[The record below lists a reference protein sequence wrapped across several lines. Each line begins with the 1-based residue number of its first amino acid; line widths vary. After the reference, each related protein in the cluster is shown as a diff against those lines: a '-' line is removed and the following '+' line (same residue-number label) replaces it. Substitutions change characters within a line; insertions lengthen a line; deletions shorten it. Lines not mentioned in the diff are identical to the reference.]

1 MGTNVTGHCSDRS
14 YAPNKTTISGGGA
27 DNDASISNGIATES
41 NGDNV
46 SQTKALPAVDAEK
59 HIKSEHRN
67 IFTPSN
73 NFQSNS
79 GGVKVY
85 RRAAKRMAEQQSAK
99 DCYGQ

>member
-1 MGTNVTGHCSDRS
+1 MGTNVAGHCGGGS
-14 YAPNKTTISGGGA
+14 YAPNKTTISVGA
-27 DNDASISNGIATES
+27 DNDASSSNGIATES

-46 SQTKALPAVDAEK
+46 SHTKALPAVDAEK

-85 RRAAKRMAEQQSAK
+85 RRAAKRMAEQ
-99 DCYGQ
+99 